1 MERNPNEDPFIRTK
15 AMIGLEAFARLEASR
30 VAVFGVGGV
39 GSYVAEA
46 LVRTGIGQIDIID
59 NDRVCPSN
67 LNRQIMALHSTLGMA
82 KVQVMARRMQDIN
95 PTAKVTAYETFVDK
109 TTMEIFPF
117 ESYDYIVDAIDT
129 VASKLLLIE
138 KAKMLDIPVISSMG
152 VGNKLYPERLTVT
165 DISKTQ
171 VCPLARV
178 MRRELKK
185 RGIYHVK
192 VLFSDE
198 EPVDLFSDPGSDE
211 TALNR
216 KRRSPGSIAFVPS
229 VAGLIIAGEVVR
241 DLSGIPQDRKM
252 TKEAKKPR

>member
-1 MERNPNEDPFIRTK
+1 
-15 AMIGLEAFARLEASR
+15 
-30 VAVFGVGGV
+30 
-39 GSYVAEA
+39 
-46 LVRTGIGQIDIID
+46 
-59 NDRVCPSN
+59 
-67 LNRQIMALHSTLGMA
+67 
-82 KVQVMARRMQDIN
+82 
-95 PTAKVTAYETFVDK
+95 
-109 TTMEIFPF
+109 
-117 ESYDYIVDAIDT
+117 
-129 VASKLLLIE
+129 
-138 KAKMLDIPVISSMG
+138 MG

-241 DLSGIPQDRKM
+241 DLSGITQDRKM